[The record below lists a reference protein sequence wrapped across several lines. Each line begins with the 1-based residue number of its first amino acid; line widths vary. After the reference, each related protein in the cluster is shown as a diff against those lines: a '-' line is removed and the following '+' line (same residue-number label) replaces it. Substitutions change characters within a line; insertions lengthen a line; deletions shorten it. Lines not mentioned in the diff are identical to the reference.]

1 MVWSCGIASLIYE
14 FGHLCCRQHPRQYK
28 YLCHSLGS
36 KWVEYLTSCQVEF
49 ELGFSFSLTIAKIAD
64 GLSQDIQVQDLG
76 WKSTRVCNT
85 SAFLRFK
92 FFHSWAVEFLNQKG
106 GGLYLPFN
114 PQIRVSQ
121 ILKCKKTLNFFW
133 LSSPQLLPKDG
144 EPGHKTQCWH
154 LHAFVRKTGLHFC
167 SISTDRTFAMGGAG
181 CCVRMRTGF

>member
-1 MVWSCGIASLIYE
+1 MVWSCGVASLIYE

-92 FFHSWAVEFLNQKG
+92 FFHSWAVEFVNQEG
-106 GGLYLPFN
+106 GGGVIFTDQSTFCR
-114 PQIRVSQ
+114 QIRVSQ
-121 ILKCKKTLNFFW
+121 ILQCKKLLNSFLTF
-133 LSSPQLLPKDG
+133 LLTTSSYG
-144 EPGHKTQCWH
+144 WWARTQNTV
-154 LHAFVRKTGLHFC
+154 LAPAR
-167 SISTDRTFAMGGAG
+167 IR
-181 CCVRMRTGF
+181 